1 MKHALLLSAAALAA
15 CAHAPVSAPI
25 DPAAYVMLERGPC
38 FGRCPVYSVA
48 MNAQGLVRFKGQ
60 RNVLQTGEHQQQR
73 APAEFASLLDEV
85 TRLGVFDLADSYSPG
100 DGNCRRYATDMP
112 SARLEIQNGAQHVTV
127 KHYLGCSE
135 APVLLRTLEDLI
147 DQRTGSTRWIK
158 EAAAF

>member
-15 CAHAPVSAPI
+15 CASAP
-25 DPAAYVMLERGPC
+25 PLSETAYVMLERGPC

-60 RNVLQTGEHQQQR
+60 RNVLQPGEHQQQH
-73 APAEFASLLDEV
+73 APAEFARLLDEV

-100 DGNCRRYATDMP
+100 DPTCRHYATDMP

-135 APVLLRTLEDLI
+135 APAQLRTIEELI
-147 DQRTGSTRWIK
+147 DQRTGSTSWIK